1 MMKVMRR
8 DTMMEKGIVLQ
19 IVMTTHFTTTILVTL
34 RQNTMMVITLDSAMA
49 K

>member
-8 DTMMEKGIVLQ
+8 DTMMETGIVLQ
-19 IVMTTHFTTTILVTL
+19 IAMTTHFTTIILKTIK
-34 RQNTMMVITLDSAMA
+34 QDIMMAITLDSATA